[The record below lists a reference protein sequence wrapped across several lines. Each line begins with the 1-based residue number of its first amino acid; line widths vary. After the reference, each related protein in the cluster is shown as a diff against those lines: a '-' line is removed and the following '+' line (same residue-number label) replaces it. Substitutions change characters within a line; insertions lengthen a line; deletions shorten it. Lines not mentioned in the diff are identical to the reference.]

1 MISNSNLF
9 LTFIATLHYWSTFII
24 RKHF

>member
-1 MISNSNLF
+1 MISNSNIF